1 VRSRVPDD
9 LNVLRDSSTEDR
21 VGNHR
26 REPARVRR
34 VRIRDQNGWEVR
46 RVRIRDQNGW
56 EVRRDSST
64 GDHVGNRDSAP
75 KEVRFANF
83 HF

>member
-1 VRSRVPDD
+1 MRSRVPDD

-46 RVRIRDQNGW
+46 R
-56 EVRRDSST
+56 DSST